1 MNIDDAA
8 TWGGIVLTA
17 LAGAVGLGQN
27 KQKIEGLES
36 TVVDLKAKIEVVPER
51 LARLET
57 HIENIKETN
66 QAILEEL
73 RK

>member
-1 MNIDDAA
+1 MNTEDIAMWVGLA
-8 TWGGIVLTA
+8 VTA
-17 LAGAVGLGQN
+17 LGGAMGLGQN
-27 KQKIEGLES
+27 KQKIEGLET
-36 TVVDLKAKIEVVPER
+36 TVVDLKNKIEVVPER